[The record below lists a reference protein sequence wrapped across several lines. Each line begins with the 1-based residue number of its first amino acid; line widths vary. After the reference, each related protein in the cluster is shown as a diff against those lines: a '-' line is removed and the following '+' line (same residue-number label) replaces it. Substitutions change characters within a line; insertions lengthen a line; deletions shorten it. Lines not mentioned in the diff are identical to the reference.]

1 MYNGK
6 GAIMGALTV
15 AGLCAL
21 AVLFA
26 CQSHND
32 EPLATPLQ
40 SNSEYVL
47 PYPIGRTYTCIQ
59 GWNGPYSHMGVFSY
73 GVDFSMPIGSTVT
86 AARGGRVVYLVEHF
100 SDDDT
105 ESGKENM
112 VIVMHSDSTFGRY
125 LHLTKNGALVD
136 IGQMVTHGDTI
147 ALGGHSGAG
156 GSPLH
161 LHFDVTRDCGERN
174 CRTIPVFFRNTSS
187 HPNGPVAG
195 TAYTAKP
202 Y

>member
-1 MYNGK
+1 MNV
-6 GAIMGALTV
+6 LTV

-21 AVLFA
+21 VVLSV
-26 CQSHND
+26 CQSDNG
-32 EPLATPLQ
+32 ELPASSSQ

-47 PYPIGRTYTCIQ
+47 PYPIGKTYTCIQ

-73 GVDFSMPIGSTVT
+73 GVDFSMPISSTVT

-100 SDDDT
+100 FDTDT
-105 ESGKENM
+105 EAGKENL

-136 IGQMVTHGDTI
+136 IGQVVTQGDTI
-147 ALGGHSGAG
+147 ALSGSSGAE

-161 LHFDVTRDCGERN
+161 LHFDVTKDCGERN
-174 CRTIPVFFRNTSS
+174 CQTIPVYFRNTSP

-195 TAYTAKP
+195 TAYSARS